1 VRYLE
6 DSKLQ
11 LFHRFKAAYPGV
23 KMSKSTFYKRV
34 PKHYKEPSKLT
45 DLCNICEAGKRDEA
59 ALRSMEQRQS
69 GSEASDVQ
77 RDASK
82 CLQHRVDYYQV
93 HKRLVKVQR
102 ECYASEVVSRT
113 RHWCT

>member
-11 LFHRFKAAYPGV
+11 LFHGFKAAYPGV

-59 ALRSMEQRQS
+59 AP
-69 GSEASDVQ
+69 
-77 RDASK
+77 
-82 CLQHRVDYYQV
+82 
-93 HKRLVKVQR
+93 
-102 ECYASEVVSRT
+102 VVSTGSSAKNSNGISRDP
-113 RHWCT
+113 H